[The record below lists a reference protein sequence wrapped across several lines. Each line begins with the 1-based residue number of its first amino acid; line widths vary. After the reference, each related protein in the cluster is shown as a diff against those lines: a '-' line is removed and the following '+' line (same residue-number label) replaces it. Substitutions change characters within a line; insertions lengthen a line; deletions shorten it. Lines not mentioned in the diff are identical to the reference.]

1 MPISYG
7 PLSYTPISAPV
18 YPAVTNA
25 IVTDSPSTT
34 DSVTATR
41 QQFKTVSDNPSTCSV
56 NT

>member
-7 PLSYTPISAPV
+7 PLSYIPISAPV

-34 DSVTATR
+34 DSVTAVR